1 MPGAISQE
9 IQSYYQI
16 TELNAGTNGHDNGP
30 RGPISKVDDPD
41 VDRIRQAE
49 RQIEILNRFYHAY
62 PAAVAAI
69 TACLNPTEVFEIFT
83 QEVINLLDVHCCH
96 IYKWDSEASTISL
109 LASSQSGT
117 GRLAPPLVAPPL
129 DRAYQQAITP
139 LIGRAI
145 VEGVPIQYSLIQSN
159 GDLPS
164 YLPAESNERTLLL
177 MPMTFGEGKPTRVV
191 VVEGQDQ
198 GVFSRHEI
206 LCTQRLASQ
215 VAVTAENARQYQ
227 EMALAKDQLEASN
240 EALESFAHT
249 VAHDLKGPLSTIIGS
264 AEFLKFADESWPID
278 DLRELTN
285 IIAESSHK
293 MLDIINGL
301 LLLASV
307 GQQNA
312 EITPVEMSNAFSE
325 ARSRLEDMIEMHQA
339 EVVVVSELPPSWGY
353 GPWVE
358 QVWTNLLSNAVRYG
372 GQPPSVQVGA
382 TEMDDGSIR
391 YWVKDNGKGLTE
403 GQQARLFKPFTRLH
417 DKPVSGHG
425 LGLSIARRIVDRL
438 GGEIGV
444 ESELGTGCV
453 FYFTLSA
460 KAH

>member
-1 MPGAISQE
+1 MPGAISQKF
-9 IQSYYQI
+9 QSYYQI
-16 TELNAGTNGHDNGP
+16 TELNAGTNGHDNG
-30 RGPISKVDDPD
+30 RHGAASRADDPD
-41 VDRIRQAE
+41 AVRIRQAE
-49 RQIEILNRFYHAY
+49 QQIEILNRFFYAY

-69 TACLNPTEVFEIFT
+69 TTCLYPGEAFKIFT
-83 QEVINLLDVHCCH
+83 QEVINLLDVNCCH
-96 IYKWDSEASTISL
+96 IYKWDSEVSTISL
-109 LASSQSGT
+109 LASSQRGA
-117 GRLAPPLVAPPL
+117 GHLAPPF

-145 VEGVPIQYSLIQSN
+145 VEGLPVQYSLIQSN
-159 GDLPS
+159 GDSSS
-164 YLPAESNERTLLL
+164 YPPEESNARTLLF
-177 MPMTFGEGKPTRVV
+177 MPMTVGEGKPTRVV

-206 LCTQRLASQ
+206 LGAQRLASQ
-215 VAVTAENARQYQ
+215 AAVTAENARQYQ
-227 EMALAKDQLEASN
+227 ELTLAKDQLEASN

-249 VAHDLKGPLSTIIGS
+249 VAHDLKGPLATIIGS
-264 AEFLKFADESWPID
+264 AEFLKFADESWPVD

-312 EITPVEMSNAFSE
+312 EITPVEMSIAFSE

-358 QVWTNLLSNAVRYG
+358 QVWTNLLSNAVKYG
-372 GQPPSVQVGA
+372 GQPPSVKVGA

-403 GQQARLFKPFTRLH
+403 EQQARLFKPFTRLH
-417 DKPVSGHG
+417 DKSVSGHG

-453 FYFTLSA
+453 FYFTLPA